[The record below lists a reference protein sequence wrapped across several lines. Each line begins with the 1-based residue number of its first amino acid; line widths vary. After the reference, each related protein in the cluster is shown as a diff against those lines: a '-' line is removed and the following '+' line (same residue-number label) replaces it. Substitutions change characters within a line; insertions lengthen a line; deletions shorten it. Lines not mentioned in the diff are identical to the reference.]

1 MVRLDDDN
9 DILLVGSN
17 NWCITNSSSAIIF
30 KNDLRRITYDSFPIK
45 SGKNPFFYFLVCF
58 HVKCLGEG
66 KLFYLL
72 F

>member
-30 KNDLRRITYDSFPIK
+30 KNDLRGITDDSFPIK
-45 SGKNPFFYFLVCF
+45 SGKNPFLIF
-58 HVKCLGEG
+58 
-66 KLFYLL
+66 
-72 F
+72 